1 MTFAPMAIN
10 HSGCRSRS
18 SISRGDSGSLV
29 LTFFVLR

>member
-1 MTFAPMAIN
+1 MTFAPMASS
-10 HSGCRSRS
+10 HSGWWIRS